1 MAYQFKQK
9 RKTATENLQVI
20 QENRSNS
27 PMQRRRFIE
36 ATAVGALAAPFVVRG
51 AKRKI
56 RIGQIG
62 TSHSH
67 ASGKLGAIRNLADDF
82 ELVGI
87 AQPREVADKPFP
99 NSGVYRGVKR
109 MTEEDLLASPGLE
122 AVAIETEVPRLVG
135 TAKRAVE
142 AGMHIHHDKPGGS
155 NLSGYREL
163 IRLAKSKK
171 RVVQMGYMLRYNP
184 AFQFM
189 YRAVKD
195 GWLGEIM
202 EVDAMMGKM
211 ASSSLRRELAR
222 YEGGGMFEL
231 ACHLIDSVV
240 YVLGKPS
247 AVHGFQRDSQG
258 DGIRDNQLAIL
269 EYEKATAAVRCNH
282 RDVFGF
288 SRRRFQIAGDK
299 GVIEIRPMEPGNEL
313 ELSLAEA
320 RGSYSRGTQT
330 VKLAGRRGGRYD
342 GEFADLAKVI
352 RGEKEFDWSYEHD
365 LAVQETVLL
374 ASGMPLE

>member
-1 MAYQFKQK
+1 M
-9 RKTATENLQVI
+9 
-20 QENRSNS
+20 
-27 PMQRRRFIE
+27 
-36 ATAVGALAAPFVVRG
+36 
-51 AKRKI
+51 
-56 RIGQIG
+56 
-62 TSHSH
+62 
-67 ASGKLGAIRNLADDF
+67 
-82 ELVGI
+82 
-87 AQPREVADKPFP
+87 
-99 NSGVYRGVKR
+99 
-109 MTEEDLLASPGLE
+109 
-122 AVAIETEVPRLVG
+122 
-135 TAKRAVE
+135 
-142 AGMHIHHDKPGGS
+142 
-155 NLSGYREL
+155 SGYREL
-163 IRLAKSKK
+163 IRLAKSKE

>member
-1 MAYQFKQK
+1 
-9 RKTATENLQVI
+9 
-20 QENRSNS
+20 
-27 PMQRRRFIE
+27 MQRRDFIR
-36 ATAVGALAAPFVVRG
+36 ASAGGVLAAPFIVRG

-62 TSHSH
+62 TSHSY
-67 ASGKLGAIRNLADDF
+67 ASGKLAAIRNLSEDF

-87 AQPREVADKPFP
+87 AQPSEASSKTIP
-99 NSGVYRGVKR
+99 NSGPYRGVKR
-109 MTEEDLLASPGLE
+109 MMEEELLATFGLE
-122 AVAIETEVPRLVG
+122 AVAIEAEVPRLVS
-135 TAKRAVE
+135 TAKRAVV
-142 AGMHIHHDKPGGS
+142 AGMHIHHDKPGGL
-155 NLSGYREL
+155 NLTGFREL
-163 IRLAKSKK
+163 IALAKRKK

-211 ASSSLRRELAR
+211 ASASLRRELAR

-231 ACHLIDSVV
+231 ACHLVDSVV
-240 YVLGKPS
+240 HVLGKPK
-247 AVHGFQRDSQG
+247 AVRCFQRYSQG
-258 DGIRDNQLAIL
+258 DGIRDNQLAVL
-269 EYEKATAAVRCNH
+269 EYEKATATVRCNH

-299 GVIEIRPMEPGNEL
+299 GVIEIRPMEPGNQL
-313 ELSLAEA
+313 ELSLSEA
-320 RGSYSRGTQT
+320 KGGYKRGTQT
-330 VKLAGRRGGRYD
+330 VKLSDRKGGRYD
-342 GEFADLAKVI
+342 GEFTDLAKVI
-352 RGEKEFDWSYEHD
+352 RGEKKFDWSYEHD